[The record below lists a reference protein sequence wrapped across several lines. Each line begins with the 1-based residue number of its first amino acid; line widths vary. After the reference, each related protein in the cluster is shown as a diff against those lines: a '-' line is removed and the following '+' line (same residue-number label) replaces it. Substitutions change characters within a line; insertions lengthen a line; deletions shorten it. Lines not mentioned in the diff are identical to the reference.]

1 MASGF
6 AGSIQHVTERPGLG
20 LKVVEQP
27 VSRPNDNLPLETL
40 FDDKNSVDEGPS
52 GTGPSGTG
60 IGKLIFNK
68 PEHIQTSKP
77 QANVI

>member
-20 LKVVEQP
+20 LQVVEQP

-60 IGKLIFNK
+60 IGKLILKN
-68 PEHIQTSKP
+68 
-77 QANVI
+77 